1 MKIYGCTGEKIMYR
15 FFIKP
20 EQLQTEPI
28 QIAGEDYNHI
38 RNVLRM
44 KPGEEVLLC
53 DGRDK
58 EYLCEIE
65 GYNEDRQEVL
75 LHITDIFGNARELPA
90 KITLFQGYPKG
101 DKLET
106 IVQKA
111 VELGAFEIVPV
122 SMKRCVVKL
131 DDKKAVKKV
140 ERLNAISLSAAKQ
153 SKRGYVPEVTKVM
166 SLKEACEYA
175 KDMDYILLPYENAK
189 GMEASRQLIKDAGNK
204 KHIGIF
210 IGPEGGFEPCEVE
223 LIERA
228 GGRTL
233 SLGHRILR
241 TETAGMTILSLLM
254 FWLEEDVEG

>member
-1 MKIYGCTGEKIMYR
+1 MYR
-15 FFIKP
+15 FFV
-20 EQLQTEPI
+20 EAGQLNSEPV

-44 KPGEEVLLC
+44 KSGEEVLLC
-53 DGRDK
+53 DGSDK
-58 EYLCEIE
+58 EYLCRIE
-65 GYNEDRQEVL
+65 GFDESEQKVL
-75 LHITDIFGNARELPA
+75 LCINDVFGNARELPA
-90 KITLFQGYPKG
+90 EITLFQGYPKG

-111 VELGAFEIVPV
+111 VELGACEIVPV

-131 DDKKAVKKV
+131 DEKKAAKKV

-153 SKRGYVPEVTKVM
+153 SKRGRIPEVKRVM

-175 KDMDYILLPYENAK
+175 KDMEYILLPYENAE
-189 GMEASRQLIKDAGNK
+189 GMAAARQLIQEAKDK
-204 KHIGIF
+204 KRIGIF
-210 IGPEGGFEPCEVE
+210 IGPEGGFESSEVE
-223 LIERA
+223 MIRA
-228 GGRTL
+228 IGGKTL

-254 FWLEEDVEG
+254 FLLDEE

>member
-1 MKIYGCTGEKIMYR
+1 MYR
-15 FFIKP
+15 FFV
-20 EQLQTEPI
+20 EAGQLNSEPV

-44 KPGEEVLLC
+44 KSGEEVLLC
-53 DGRDK
+53 DGSDK
-58 EYLCEIE
+58 EYLCRIE
-65 GYNEDRQEVL
+65 GFDEAEQKVL
-75 LHITDIFGNARELPA
+75 LCINDVFGNARELPA
-90 KITLFQGYPKG
+90 EITLFQGYPKG

-111 VELGAFEIVPV
+111 VELGACEIVPV

-131 DDKKAVKKV
+131 DEKKAAKKV

-153 SKRGYVPEVTKVM
+153 SKRGRIPEVKRVM

-175 KDMDYILLPYENAK
+175 KDMEYILLPYENAE
-189 GMEASRQLIKDAGNK
+189 GMAAARQLIQEAKDK
-204 KHIGIF
+204 KRIGIF
-210 IGPEGGFEPCEVE
+210 IGPEGGFESSEVE
-223 LIERA
+223 MIRA
-228 GGRTL
+228 IGGKTL

-254 FWLEEDVEG
+254 FLLDEE